1 MDELILE
8 KLLSVKIPRFYTNTF
23 VQIVFKLHAFCRRLR
38 FVSIIQID
46 AGISPQKRAALHRS
60 AHSFPFRVNAGRLN
74 RCRRRRGRLSADD
87 RLDRHERRAP
97 SRRSPRP
104 NRARASN

>member
-23 VQIVFKLHAFCRRLR
+23 VQIAFKLHAFCRILR

-46 AGISPQKRAALHRS
+46 AGISPQNRAALHRS
-60 AHSFPFRVNAGRLN
+60 AHSVAFR
-74 RCRRRRGRLSADD
+74 
-87 RLDRHERRAP
+87 
-97 SRRSPRP
+97 
-104 NRARASN
+104 